1 MKYIIVPEIISC
13 VLLALI
19 GVYMLF
25 DKKTAS
31 PKEKSFRISLVFSVL
46 AILNNIASIYAIEY
60 ASTFPVLLNVYLN
73 TFFYFSV
80 AVTTTMISITTYFT
94 MFEGRYDEPRLRSA
108 VILSLC
114 FFTLEVSLVLANL
127 ETGWLF
133 YFDEA
138 HNYHRGPIN
147 AIGLTFLAIAIFNV
161 LLFGILERN
170 RVKKSFRLIL
180 FVLPAIATIIGVV
193 QYFYPTTV
201 LTGTILS
208 LSLLTLFIEGQQQRA
223 RVDALTELFS
233 REAFFQDISRLCRR
247 KTPYR
252 IVIIALRN
260 FKQVNGQLGQRAG
273 DALLY
278 AVGCYLSHLE
288 HCAVAYRTSGVQF
301 TLLLTNIS
309 DEEYES
315 LFIAITER
323 FSKPWKT
330 DICIAELRALFAD
343 IQCPVHAAEVDEV
356 IASLE
361 YATRL
366 AKQDPNGKPVRFT
379 PQLKEQFSRRNYVI
393 AQMEQ
398 ALRDDL
404 FYLNIQPVYDIRQQ
418 RFTGG
423 EVLLRLNEENGRP
436 IPPGEFIPIAIEIG
450 IATKLGMMVMEKVC
464 QLLQWNCCPEIG
476 WLSINVSSQQDEFDE
491 TVHHL
496 EMLLEQYG
504 VEPKRIK
511 LEITEMVLLED
522 LERAHATMDE
532 LNHRGIGVYLD
543 DFGTGYSNLVNVM
556 TLPFE
561 CVKIDKGFIRN
572 IASNPKSRG
581 MLQTLVTGL
590 RSMNVVALAEGVET
604 IEQDEIVRELGID
617 RIQGYYYARP
627 MPVDEFVWLIRQN
640 LSAEMA
646 PSETTHCGSCCQ

>member
-31 PKEKSFRISLVFSVL
+31 PKERSFRFSLAFSML
-46 AILNNIASIYAIEY
+46 AIFNNIVSIYAIEH
-60 ASTFPVLLNVYLN
+60 ATMLPVMLNVYLN
-73 TFFYFSV
+73 TLFYFSV
-80 AVTTTMISITTYFT
+80 AVMTTMVSITTYFT
-94 MFEGRYDEPRLRSA
+94 MFEGRYDEPRLRRA
-108 VILSLC
+108 VILSLSV
-114 FFTLEVSLVLANL
+114 FALEVALVVANL

-133 YFDEA
+133 YFDDGSI
-138 HNYHRGPIN
+138 YHRGPLN
-147 AIGLTFLAIAIFNV
+147 AIGLAFLAVAIFNV
-161 LLFGILERN
+161 VLFGALERK

-180 FVLPAIATIIGVV
+180 FVLPALSAILGLI
-193 QYFYPTTV
+193 QYLFPTTI
-201 LTGTILS
+201 LTGTIIS
-208 LSLLTLFIEGQQQRA
+208 FSLLTLFIAGQQQRA

-233 REAFFQDISRLCRR
+233 REAFFQDISWHCRK

-252 IVIIALRN
+252 IIIIALRN

-288 HCAVAYRTSGVQF
+288 QCATAYRTSGVQF
-301 TLLLTNIS
+301 TLLVTNIS
-309 DEEYES
+309 DEEYET
-315 LFIAITER
+315 LFAAVMER
-323 FSKPWKT
+323 FSRPWKT
-330 DICIAELRALFAD
+330 DVCVAELRALFAD
-343 IQCPVHAAEVDEV
+343 IRCPAHAAEVDEV

-366 AKQDPNGKPVRFT
+366 AKQDPNGKPIRFST
-379 PQLKEQFSRRNYVI
+379 RLKEQFSRRNYVI
-393 AQMEQ
+393 TQMEK

-404 FYLNIQPVYDIRQQ
+404 FYLNIQPVYDIKQQ

-423 EVLLRLNEENGRP
+423 EVLLRLNEETGRP
-436 IPPGEFIPIAIEIG
+436 ISPGEFIPIAIEIG

-464 QLLQWNCCPEIG
+464 QFLQRSCCPEIG

-504 VEPKRIK
+504 VEPRRIK

-522 LERAHATMDE
+522 LERAHTTMDE

-572 IASNPKSRG
+572 ITNNPKSRG

-604 IEQDEIVRELGID
+604 LEQDAIVREIGID

-627 MPVDEFVWLIRQN
+627 MPVDEFAWLIRQN
-640 LSAEMA
+640 MSAETA
-646 PSETTHCGSCCQ
+646 VIETIQC